1 MRTLRLIF
9 SLLACAFATGAAA
22 QYPDKP
28 IRLIV
33 PQAPGSA
40 TDTVARILG
49 AELGK
54 ELGQQVVIDNR
65 PGGALTLGL
74 DLTAKADPDGYTIC
88 MGPIGALAINR
99 HMVAKLPYD
108 IERDLQPIALVTRG
122 HLLLAVS
129 PTLPFKSVQEIIDYA
144 KQNPGKLLNASSSN
158 GSPGHVGGELF
169 KYMSG
174 TDIVHV
180 PYRGGAAAINDLI
193 AGRVH
198 LMFESLNSIAPHAKA
213 GTVRPLAVSG
223 ARRSPGF
230 PDLPTVAEAGVPGYE
245 APTWSGVIAPA
256 GVPRPII
263 DKLNAGINKAIELA
277 DLPRPLRL
285 DRRRAGRRLARR
297 VCRSDQEGFRQ
308 VGGCDPAGGGAA
320 RLDAR
325 YVAGTACRSL
335 FGRAGANAN
344 EEVGCPVPPC
354 QRATIPP
361 ATSRECWSESPMSR
375 P

>member
-1 MRTLRLIF
+1 MRSLRLIPV
-9 SLLACAFATGAAA
+9 LLACVFATGAAA

-28 IRLIV
+28 IKLIV
-33 PQAPGSA
+33 PQAAGSA

-49 AELGK
+49 AELAK
-54 ELGQQVVIDNR
+54 EVGQQIIIDNR
-65 PGGALTLGL
+65 PGGALTLGV

-129 PTLPFKSVQEIIDYA
+129 PTLPFQSVQEIVDYA

-198 LMFESLNSIAPHAKA
+198 LMFESLNSIAPHAKS

-230 PDLPTVAEAGVPGYE
+230 PDLPTVAEAGVPGYA

-263 DKLNAGINKAIELA
+263 DKLNAAINRAIA
-277 DLPRPLRL
+277 SQIFK
-285 DRRRAGRRLARR
+285 DRFASIGDEPAGGSPEDFAEVIRSDSAKWGDVIRRAG
-297 VCRSDQEGFRQ
+297 
-308 VGGCDPAGGGAA
+308 A
-320 RLDAR
+320 RLD
-325 YVAGTACRSL
+325 
-335 FGRAGANAN
+335 
-344 EEVGCPVPPC
+344 
-354 QRATIPP
+354 
-361 ATSRECWSESPMSR
+361 
-375 P
+375 

>member
-1 MRTLRLIF
+1 MRSLRLLPL
-9 SLLACAFATGAAA
+9 LLACVFATGAAA

-33 PQAPGSA
+33 PQAAGSA

-54 ELGQQVVIDNR
+54 ELGQQIVIDNR

-74 DLTAKADPDGYTIC
+74 DLTAKSDADGYTIC

-129 PTLPFKSVQEIIDYA
+129 PTLPFQSVQEIIDYA

-198 LMFESLNSIAPHAKA
+198 LMFESLNSIAPHAKS
-213 GTVRPLAVSG
+213 GTVRPIAVSG

-263 DKLNAGINKAIELA
+263 DKLNAGINKAIGSQTF
-277 DLPRPLRL
+277 R
-285 DRRRAGRRLARR
+285 DRFASIGDEPAGGSPEEFAEVIRTDSAKWGDVIRRAG
-297 VCRSDQEGFRQ
+297 
-308 VGGCDPAGGGAA
+308 A
-320 RLDAR
+320 RLD
-325 YVAGTACRSL
+325 
-335 FGRAGANAN
+335 
-344 EEVGCPVPPC
+344 
-354 QRATIPP
+354 
-361 ATSRECWSESPMSR
+361 
-375 P
+375 